1 MFVSLLCLFQ
11 SFLEGLHPREV
22 TRVPEGNI
30 KIIQEAFMMEIE
42 EGLCHLGIV
51 GAWRSSAGLNFE
63 DEFLTSTFSG
73 SSLRIILSFY
83 TFCLQIC
90 WCCWTLANVF
100 LSQLYRARLFIRD
113 GAWFSLFQTLLTSAP
128 KNSFFWIKLFQ
139 ILTDNNN
146 NNRVSNTVFSFFFF
160 SWHKYFSVEGL
171 VEKRT
176 LSSMLVSPS
185 ITNTA
190 PRHFVIK
197 SVFWKTE

>member
-22 TRVPEGNI
+22 TRVPGGNI

-63 DEFLTSTFSG
+63 DEFLASTFSG

-113 GAWFSLFQTLLTSAP
+113 GAWFSLFRTLLTSAP

-139 ILTDNNN
+139 ILT
-146 NNRVSNTVFSFFFF
+146 TTEYQTLFS
-160 SWHKYFSVEGL
+160 
-171 VEKRT
+171 
-176 LSSMLVSPS
+176 LSSFSPGINIS
-185 ITNTA
+185 A
-190 PRHFVIK
+190 
-197 SVFWKTE
+197 